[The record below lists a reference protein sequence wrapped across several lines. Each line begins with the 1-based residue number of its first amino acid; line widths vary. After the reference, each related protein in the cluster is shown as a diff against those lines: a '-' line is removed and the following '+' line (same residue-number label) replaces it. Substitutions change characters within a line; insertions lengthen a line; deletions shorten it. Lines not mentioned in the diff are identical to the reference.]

1 MYTKAIIYCSVYT
14 ILYMYS
20 FSQAVTI
27 VYYHNYDTTVIAIII
42 QCNLS
47 IQSLAIAAKS
57 SGTHGLI
64 DSL

>member
-57 SGTHGLI
+57 
-64 DSL
+64 